1 MIDLERYALAPEQL
15 RRQCDPAQFTFY
27 STAELPPLTEII
39 GQDRATRA
47 LEFGMDIP
55 SEGFDIYAVGP
66 SGVGKTTTV
75 RQFLS
80 QKAAKEPVPDD
91 WCYVNNFAEPR
102 NPKALRLPAGRA
114 VQLRNDMGE
123 FVRQARI
130 EIPRAFES
138 EYYSQRESE
147 LTRGLQEEQGAE
159 LANLE
164 SYVRERGFAL
174 LKTPMGLVIA
184 PVLNEE
190 VLNPEQYEQLP
201 PEIKQRFESR
211 RHELQEALEKATRR
225 AREVEKSTREKIK
238 ALETEIAEFALGHL
252 IEELNQKYSDEPRV
266 REYIAA
272 VHRDV
277 LENVQ
282 RFRGAEAQ
290 PSSLPLAISQDENT
304 WFNRYAVNVIVDHS
318 NSTGAP
324 VIIESNPTYYNLVGS
339 FEHQA
344 HFGAW
349 ITDFTLIKPGALH
362 RANGGYLVV
371 DARRL
376 LSAPYAWDAL
386 KRALRTNCV
395 RVEEAGQELRVL
407 VSTSLEPEPI
417 PLRVKVVIIGDS
429 QLYYL
434 LHSLDDE
441 FSKLFKVKADFDYQI
456 PWSDESQQKYA
467 LFIAERCRTE
477 GLLHFDPTGVAEVVE
492 QGARL
497 VEDQRKLAVRFAE
510 IADLVREASFWAKRQ
525 GHDLVTADDV
535 RQAIA
540 EHIYRENRIEE
551 RIREMIADGTIEI
564 DTAGEAIGQVNG
576 LAVIN
581 LGDYE
586 FGRPIRITAKTYWG
600 RTGVVNVDREVK
612 MTEAIHDKGVLIAIG
627 YLSSRFA
634 KDKPLALTAS
644 IVFEQGYEGVA
655 GDSASS
661 TELYALLSSIAEL
674 PIKQGIAVTG
684 SVDQHG
690 EIQPVGGVTHKI
702 EGFFDVCRLMGLT
715 GEQGVIIPRRS
726 VASLML
732 RQDVVDA
739 VREKRFHIYA
749 VDTIDEGIS
758 ILTGVEAGTPD
769 EAGNYPE
776 GSVNWRV
783 NQRLCQMAAQLQ
795 AFERANGAESEGRPA
810 PASEERP
817 SARQQAG

>member
-1 MIDLERYALAPEQL
+1 MVDLERYALAPEQL
-15 RRQCDPAQFTFY
+15 RRQCDPAQFTFR

-66 SGVGKTTTV
+66 SGVGKTSTV
-75 RQFLS
+75 RQFLT

-102 NPKALRLPAGRA
+102 SPKALRLPAGKA
-114 VQLRNDMGE
+114 SQLRNDMSE
-123 FVRQARI
+123 FVRQARV

-138 EYYSQRESE
+138 EYYSQREGE
-147 LTRGLQEEQGAE
+147 LTRGLQEQQNAE
-159 LANLE
+159 LANLD
-164 SYVRERGFAL
+164 SYVRERSFAL

-211 RHELQEALEKATRR
+211 RPELQEALEKATRR
-225 AREVEKSTREKIK
+225 AREVEKATREKIK
-238 ALETEIAEFALGHL
+238 ALETEVAEFALGHL
-252 IEELNQKYSDEPRV
+252 IEELNQKYGDDTKV

-282 RFRGAEAQ
+282 RFRETEAK
-290 PSSLPLAISQDENT
+290 PSPLPLAVSRDEST

-318 NSTGAP
+318 ASTGAP

-344 HFGAW
+344 LFGAW

-362 RANGGYLVV
+362 KANGGYLVV

-417 PLRVKVVIIGDS
+417 PLRIKVVIIGDP

-434 LHSLDDE
+434 LYALDDE
-441 FSKLFKVKADFDYQI
+441 FSKLFKVKADFDYEI
-456 PWSDESQQKYA
+456 PWSDENQQKYA
-467 LFIAERCRTE
+467 LFIAARCRAE

-497 VEDQRKLAVRFAE
+497 VDDQRKLAVRFAE

-525 GHDLVTADDV
+525 GHELVTADDV
-535 RQAIA
+535 RKAIA
-540 EHIYRENRIEE
+540 EHTYRANRIEE
-551 RIREMIADGTIEI
+551 RIREMIADGTIEVA
-564 DTAGEAIGQVNG
+564 TEGEMIGQVNG

-581 LGDYE
+581 IGDYQ

-612 MTEAIHDKGVLIAIG
+612 MTEAIHDKGVMISIG

-644 IVFEQGYEGVA
+644 IVFEQGYEGIA

-702 EGFFDVCRLMGLT
+702 EGFFDVCRLKGLT

-726 VASLML
+726 VSNLML

-758 ILTGVEAGTPD
+758 ILTGVEAGVPD
-769 EAGNYPE
+769 TAGNYPE

-795 AFERANGAESEGRPA
+795 AFERAKSEAEEKPA
-810 PASEERP
+810 PASEESP
-817 SARQQAG
+817 PPQQQAT